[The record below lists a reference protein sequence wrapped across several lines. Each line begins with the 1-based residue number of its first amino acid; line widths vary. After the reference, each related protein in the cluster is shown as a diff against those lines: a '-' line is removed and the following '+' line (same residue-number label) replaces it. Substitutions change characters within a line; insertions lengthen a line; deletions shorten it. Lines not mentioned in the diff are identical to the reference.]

1 MKFRIRLSAFI
12 IDIMFITA
20 VFMLL
25 YYFIPVSDK
34 VLDLQANLNNINEA
48 FIKKEILFS
57 DFFKEY
63 TNIIYNLD
71 KEQFISMIINAL
83 TILFYFV
90 LVPYFTN
97 GITLGSYI
105 LGFKIKE
112 KDKEKVS
119 LKALF
124 IRSLIINGGLYLIV
138 SIIFLFT
145 TSNELYFALLSI
157 LGIFQI
163 GLVITSIF
171 MVLYRHD
178 LQGLQDYLSGTKL
191 IKR

>member
-124 IRSLIINGGLYLIV
+124 IRSLIINVGLYLIV
-138 SIIFLFT
+138 SIILLFIT
-145 TSNELYFALLSI
+145 NNELYFALISI

>member
-25 YYFIPVSDK
+25 YYFIPVSAK

-138 SIIFLFT
+138 SIILLFI